1 MTTWLANF
9 HFLRPLWFLALVPVA
24 LLGLWLAKRQ
34 SDRGSWQQAID
45 ASLLPYL
52 ISVAAT
58 KQQRRPWPLICTAW
72 LVGVIA
78 LAGPSWQK
86 LPQPVMQQ
94 EDALVVVLDLT
105 LSMYATDKTPS
116 RLVHAQHKL
125 ADLLQKRKEG
135 LTALVAF
142 SGDAH
147 TVTPLTDD
155 TTTITSM
162 VSALAPDMMPVFGS
176 NATSGVTRAV
186 ELLQQAGI
194 GKGRILLMT
203 DEVLP
208 PDIQQ
213 IKALLQ
219 GRDISLLIMGIG
231 TADGAPIAK
240 PEGGFLKRDDGSI
253 IIAKLNASDLSALAA
268 SCNGRYVDSRIDDSD
283 IDYLLSDWHVDTDTR
298 KTEHEFD
305 LWADEGHYLVWL
317 LLPAA
322 LLAFRRGALAI
333 ILLMLYLPS
342 SPSHAM
348 EWQDFWQRRDQQASV
363 AMQQNHFDEA
373 AGKFDDPAWRAAA
386 QYRAGKFDAA
396 AETLKSQDNATANYN
411 RGNALTQAGKLQDA
425 LAAYDRALQQDPNNE
440 DAKINRQLASNAL
453 EQQKKQQQQSG
464 DNKQKDPQKDQ
475 DKKDGEQKGDQ
486 QNGQQQKGQDQSG
499 QQQDGQQQS
508 AQNDSQQSQQQ
519 QKDGQSQQ
527 QSQQDQQSDK
537 QRAQDASQQN
547 DKQQDQQRQNQT
559 GAEQQ
564 KDATA
569 QNASPK
575 SEDEAREHNE
585 QQQNAAKQEQSD
597 DKQKQ
602 DEKALQQAIA
612 RQQQENKNDADTP
625 STATQASIAE
635 MPQPQTE
642 QQQAL
647 EQWLRRV
654 PDDPGGLMRN
664 KFNYQYRVNEREGKH
679 IQEQEQVW

>member
-9 HFLRPLWFLALVPVA
+9 HFLRPLWFFALVPVA
-24 LLGLWLAKRQ
+24 LLCIWLAKRQ
-34 SDRGSWQQAID
+34 RDRGSWQQAID
-45 ASLLPYL
+45 ASLLPHL

-58 KQQRRPWPLICTAW
+58 KQQRRPWPLICSAW
-72 LVGVIA
+72 IIGVIA

-155 TTTITSM
+155 TATIASM

-176 NATSGVTRAV
+176 NATGGITRAV
-186 ELLQQAGI
+186 ELLQHAGI

-208 PDIQQ
+208 QDLQQ

-283 IDYLLSDWHVDTDTR
+283 IDYLLSDWHIDTDTR

-317 LLPAA
+317 LLPAT

-342 SPSHAM
+342 SPSHAL
-348 EWQDFWQRRDQQASV
+348 EWQDFWQRRDQQASD
-363 AMQQNHFDEA
+363 AMQQNRFDEA

-396 AETLKSQDNATANYN
+396 AETLKSQDNATDNYN

-440 DAKINRQLASNAL
+440 DAKTNRQLASNAL
-453 EQQKKQQQQSG
+453 EQQKKQQQND
-464 DNKQKDPQKDQ
+464 DNQKNQQKDQ

-486 QNGQQQKGQDQSG
+486 QNGQQQNGQDQSG
-499 QQQDGQQQS
+499 QQQNGQQQNNQQQDGQQQS

-519 QKDGQSQQ
+519 QKEGQSQQ
-527 QSQQDQQSDK
+527 DQKDQQSDK
-537 QRAQDASQQN
+537 QQAQN
-547 DKQQDQQRQNQT
+547 DKQQDQ
-559 GAEQQ
+559 QQ

-585 QQQNAAKQEQSD
+585 QQHTAAKQEQSD

-612 RQQQENKNDADTP
+612 RRQEENKNDADKP
-625 STATQASIAE
+625 STATQVGIAE